1 MTAPVALDRER
12 PPLPPADVVA
22 EQLSRVLPVDRV
34 VVDPDVLVGLSQDKA
49 GLTTYGLP
57 VVAVRP
63 RTTTEVSAALRVAA
77 DLSLVVVPRGAGS
90 GLAGGANALAGSM
103 LLCLDRMTAV
113 LEIDPVERL
122 AVVEPGVLNGDLKT
136 AVAAE
141 GLWYPPDPASSA
153 FCSIGGNVNT
163 NAGGLCCVRWGVTS
177 QYVLGLTLVLADGRV
192 TTLGRRT
199 AKGVTG
205 YDLTKL
211 VVGSEGTLG
220 VVTQA
225 TLRLLPARPP
235 VWTMAATFGSVQAC
249 GDAVVALRRAGVDV
263 GLLEIMDRTTMRT
276 VDAWR
281 PTGLD
286 DAEAFL
292 LAQLDCSPAG
302 LDADPAVAA
311 FRAAVTGAGAVDV
324 MVAADA
330 DEAAWL
336 LDLRKIAYPAFEQLG
351 PALLDDVCVR
361 TDRRG
366 GGDLRT
372 HRVADRH
379 LWPCRRRQPAPDHR
393 SAARRGRRG
402 ACRFRRHRRARA
414 TTRGHEHGRARRRA
428 AESAVPRWGAGR
440 RLARVDAQR
449 QDGLRSRGTAQ
460 SWPRHRLS
468 LAPTVA
474 ALAAR

>member
-1 MTAPVALDRER
+1 MSSAVSQTDTATSTSL
-12 PPLPPADVVA
+12 LPRGVTPAMVA
-22 EQLSRVLPVDRV
+22 EHLARVLPVDRM

-57 VVAVRP
+57 AVAVRP
-63 RTTTEVSAALRVAA
+63 RTTAEVSAALRVGAG
-77 DLSLVVVPRGAGS
+77 LGLTVVPRGAGS
-90 GLAGGANALAGSM
+90 GLAGGANALEGSM
-103 LLCLDRMTAV
+103 LLCLDRMTSV
-113 LEIDPVERL
+113 VEIDPVERL
-122 AVVEPGVLNGDLKT
+122 AVVEPGVINADLKA
-136 AVAAE
+136 AVATE
-141 GLWYPPDPASSA
+141 GLWYPPDPASQA

-199 AKGVTG
+199 AKGVAG
-205 YDLTKL
+205 YDLTRL

-235 VWTMAATFGSVQAC
+235 VWTMAATFGSVEAC

-286 DAEAFL
+286 DAAAFL
-292 LAQLDCSPAG
+292 LAQIDCSPAG
-302 LDADPAVAA
+302 LDADPAVVA
-311 FRAAVTGAGAVDV
+311 FRSAATAAGAVDV

-336 LDLRKIAYPAFEQLG
+336 LDLRKIAYPAFERLG
-351 PALLDDVCVR
+351 VALLDDVCVPISALTALIAGVAEIGRR
-361 TDRRG
+361 TGLLIGTYGHAGDG
-366 GGDLRT
+366 NLHPTISVPPGGD
-372 HRVADRH
+372 D
-379 LWPCRRRQPAPDHR
+379 
-393 SAARRGRRG
+393 AARQAFGDIVVLAQQLG
-402 ACRFRRHRRARA
+402 G
-414 TTRGHEHGRARRRA
+414 TSTGEHGVGQLKVAYLGGELDDVSRELMASVKTAFDPDGRLNPGRAI
-428 AESAVPRWGAGR
+428 G
-440 RLARVDAQR
+440 
-449 QDGLRSRGTAQ
+449 
-460 SWPRHRLS
+460 
-468 LAPTVA
+468 
-474 ALAAR
+474 